1 MKSTSKKIR
10 YAVVGL
16 GHIAQSAVLPAFAHA
31 TENSELVALVSD
43 DARKLGKLA
52 KKYGGLATF
61 HYDELDQCLAMV
73 DAIYI
78 ALPNHLHA
86 RFAIRA
92 AQAGVHVLC
101 EKPMA
106 TSVAECEQMIAAARD
121 SDIKLMIAYRLH
133 FEEASLRAIEL
144 AKSGGLGEL
153 RLFSSVFSAPVTD
166 RENIRLRAD
175 TGGGTVPDIGIY
187 CINAARGLFRDE
199 PILVQATEVRG
210 TSERFSEVAEMT
222 SAYLLF
228 PNDRIATFTCTFGGA
243 KHSSYELVGTA
254 GVLSV
259 SPAFDYA
266 GPITHRLQHH
276 QHGTEQKTFAAR
288 DQFAPELVH
297 FSDCVLTGK
306 QPGPSGWE
314 GLADVRVIAALRE
327 SVALGRAVD
336 LPPYTVEHR
345 PDASQAMR
353 KPPVK
358 EPPLVNAQSPS
369 GQ

>member
-1 MKSTSKKIR
+1 MKTTTKKIR

-16 GHIAQSAVLPAFAHA
+16 GHIAQTAVLPAFAHA

-43 DARKLGKLA
+43 DSRKLGKLA

-61 HYDELDQCLAMV
+61 TYDEIDQCFAIV

-92 AQAGVHVLC
+92 ANAGVHVLC

-106 TSVAECEQMIAAARD
+106 TSVVECEQMIAAARER
-121 SDIKLMIAYRLH
+121 DIRLMIAYRLH

-144 AKSGGLGEL
+144 AKGGDLGEL
-153 RLFSSVFSAPVTD
+153 RLFSSVFSAPVI
-166 RENIRLRAD
+166 EPQNIRLRAD

-187 CINAARGLFRDE
+187 CINAARALFRDE

-210 TSERFSEVAEMT
+210 SANRFSEVAEMT

-228 PNDRIATFTCTFGGA
+228 PHDRIATFTCTFGGA
-243 KHSSYELVGTA
+243 KHSSYEIVGTE

-266 GPITHRLQHH
+266 GPITHRLQRNE
-276 QHGTEQKTFAAR
+276 HGTQQKTFAAR

-297 FSDCVLTGK
+297 FSDCVATGK

-314 GLADVRVIAALRE
+314 GLADVRIIAALRE
-327 SVALGRAVD
+327 SVALGRAVE

-358 EPPLVNAQSPS
+358 APTLVGAQSPS